1 MCVPSVGPNAL
12 VWSDR
17 TGGNDPQNCAAP
29 TEQHRYTF
37 PSSVD
42 GAPDGALGPLL
53 GGNYHYLRSN
63 LDLCVNETTFDGA
76 DSGSGDFSLS
86 FDVDSGQCPNRG
98 GFVGVSD
105 TFAEGAL
112 WVHRSTFPRKT
123 RTARRVWEKC
133 RQNSLAHNHITVPLL
148 QL

>member
-1 MCVPSVGPNAL
+1 MCVPSVGPDAL

-17 TGGNDPQNCAAP
+17 TGSDDPQNCAAP

-63 LDLCVNETTFDGA
+63 LDPCANDTTLGGA

-86 FDVDSGQCPNRG
+86 FDVDPGQCPNRG
-98 GFVGVSD
+98 GFLGVAD
-105 TFAEGAL
+105 AAVEGVFVFQPFALPSARMAVRMVRGAHIL
-112 WVHRSTFPRKT
+112 FP
-123 RTARRVWEKC
+123 
-133 RQNSLAHNHITVPLL
+133 SLCAL

>member
-1 MCVPSVGPNAL
+1 MAFALAADMCVPRVGPDAV

-29 TEQHRYTF
+29 VEQHRYTF

-63 LDLCVNETTFDGA
+63 LDPCANDTADGSG
-76 DSGSGDFSLS
+76 SGSGDFDLS
-86 FDVDSGQCPNRG
+86 FDVDPDQCPNRG
-98 GFVGVSD
+98 GFVGVAD
-105 TFAEGAL
+105 AAVEG
-112 WVHRSTFPRKT
+112 V
-123 RTARRVWEKC
+123 
-133 RQNSLAHNHITVPLL
+133 
-148 QL
+148 